1 MIAVRPFAVLLAV
14 LSLPAPAVATEAVSG
29 YDFLAPDARAMQDDD
44 FENPGMMT
52 VEQGAAL
59 FRELRPDEPESCAGC
74 HGQDG
79 EQLDPKAIAR
89 YPIYNPNLGGLVT
102 LQDQI
107 HHCWE
112 INLDRFPVDYDHPQI
127 VALEAFVRHRARG
140 ETVNVATEG
149 PVAELLE
156 QGKQLYGTRYG
167 QLDMSCYHCHVQH
180 QGQMLRGQKLSQGQ
194 ANGFPE
200 YRLGRGRI
208 TSLHQRLRECFI
220 SFRADPFDPGS
231 EEFKLL
237 ELYLMSR
244 GNGLPIETPAVRF

>member
-1 MIAVRPFAVLLAV
+1 MMRRWLRAVCVTWTLLPPVGGAAG
-14 LSLPAPAVATEAVSG
+14 PVSG
-29 YDFLAPDARAMQDDD
+29 YEFLGADTQAMQDDE
-44 FENPGMMT
+44 FANPGMVT
-52 VEQGAAL
+52 VEAGARL
-59 FRELRPDEPESCAGC
+59 FNEQRPDEPAACASC
-74 HGQDG
+74 HGEDG
-79 EQLDPKAIAR
+79 ASLNTQAIAS
-89 YPIYNPNLGGLVT
+89 YPIYDPNLGGLVT
-102 LQDQI
+102 LQDRI

-112 INLDRFPVDYDHPQI
+112 INLDRFPLDYDDPQI
-127 VALEAFVRHRARG
+127 VALETFVRHRALG

-149 PVAELLE
+149 PIADLVE

-167 QLDMSCYHCHVQH
+167 QLDMACYHCHVQH
-180 QGQMLRGQKLSQGQ
+180 QGQMLRGQRLSQGQ

-220 SFRADPFDPGS
+220 SFRAKPFDAGS

-244 GNGLPIETPAVRF
+244 GNGLQIETPAVRF